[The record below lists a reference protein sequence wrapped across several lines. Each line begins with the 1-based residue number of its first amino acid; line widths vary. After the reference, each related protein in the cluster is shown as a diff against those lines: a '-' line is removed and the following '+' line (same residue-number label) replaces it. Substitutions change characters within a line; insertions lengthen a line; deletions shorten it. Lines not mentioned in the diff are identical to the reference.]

1 MTAIHLP
8 PAEERMNVSTL
19 DSEEL
24 EKALRQTEATPWRKK
39 HAKRIWQFLVVGLP
53 TLLAALYYGLIA
65 SPIYVSQSSF
75 VIKAPGQKSASSVSL
90 ANIIQTSG
98 LSSGAEQTREIIS
111 YVRSRNA
118 LADLDKQAN
127 LRTMYS
133 ERGADF
139 LSRFPRPWQTDS
151 FENLFEYY
159 GSMVSADIDSESSM
173 AVLHVKAFRPED
185 AQQINA
191 RLLNLSEVLVNRL
204 NERAENRAI
213 TEAER
218 RVIQAED
225 RVRQA
230 RVALSAFRNSTSVV
244 DPEKQAQSV
253 LDISNRLT
261 AEQASLQAQLE
272 VMQQSAPDNPAIPVM
287 RDRIAAIGKAIANQ
301 NNRVVGNPRAIAS
314 KLATFEKLTLEQE
327 FANQVLTAA
336 NSSLESAR
344 TELQK
349 QQYYL
354 ERVVEPNLPDDPAL
368 PNGLIRV
375 LTVFAASLC
384 LFFIGW
390 MLIVGIL
397 EHAPE
402 E

>member
-1 MTAIHLP
+1 
-8 PAEERMNVSTL
+8 MNVSTINPQ
-19 DSEEL
+19 EL
-24 EKALRQTEATPWRKK
+24 EEALRQSQHRSWRLKPS
-39 HAKRIWQFLVVGLP
+39 KRLWQLLFIGVP

-65 SPIYVSQSSF
+65 TPVYVSQSSF
-75 VIKAPGQKSASSVSL
+75 VIKSPGQKGASTVSL

-98 LSSGAEQTREIIS
+98 LSSGAEQTREIIQ

-118 LADLDKQAN
+118 LVDLEKQVD

-133 ERGADF
+133 ERGADL
-139 LSRFPRPWQTDS
+139 LSRFPQPWENAS
-151 FENLFEYY
+151 FENLYEYY
-159 GSMVSADIDSESSM
+159 GSMVSADLDSESSM

-185 AQQINA
+185 AQQINN
-191 RLLNLSEVLVNRL
+191 RLLDLSELLVNRL
-204 NERAENRAI
+204 NMRAENRAI

-218 RVIQAED
+218 RVVQAED

-230 RVALSAFRNSTSVV
+230 RVALSGFRNQTSVV

-272 VMQQSAPDNPAIPVM
+272 VMLESAPQNPAIPVL
-287 RDRIAAIGKAIANQ
+287 RDRITAIGRAIENQ
-301 NNRVVGNPRAIAS
+301 NQRVVGNPRAIAS

-327 FANQVLTAA
+327 FANQVLAAA
-336 NSSLESAR
+336 NGSLEQAR

-354 ERVVEPNLPDDPAL
+354 ERVVEPNLPDDAAL

-375 LTVFAASLC
+375 LTVFGASLC
-384 LFFIGW
+384 LYFIGW

>member
-1 MTAIHLP
+1 
-8 PAEERMNVSTL
+8 MNVSTL
-19 DSEEL
+19 HPEEL
-24 EKALRQTEATPWRKK
+24 EKALRQTEAKSWQSKLS
-39 HAKRIWQFLVVGLP
+39 KRFWQFLFIGVP

-65 SPIYVSQSSF
+65 TPIYVSQSSF
-75 VIKAPGQKSASSVSL
+75 VIKSPGQKGASTVSL

-98 LSSGAEQTREIIS
+98 LSSGAEQTREIIQ

-118 LADLDKQAN
+118 LSDLEKEGN
-127 LRTMYS
+127 LRTMYG

-139 LSRFPRPWQTDS
+139 LSRFPRPWQSDS
-151 FENLFEYY
+151 FENLYKFY
-159 GSMVSADIDSESSM
+159 GSMVSADLDSESSM
-173 AVLHVKAFRPED
+173 AVLHVKAFRPQD
-185 AQQINA
+185 AQKINS

-204 NERAENRAI
+204 NERAETRAI

-218 RVIQAED
+218 RVVQAED

-230 RVALSAFRNSTSVV
+230 RVALSAFRNQTSVV
-244 DPEKQAQSV
+244 DPERQAQSV

-272 VMQQSAPDNPAIPVM
+272 VMIQSAPDNPSIPVL
-287 RDRIAAIGKAIANQ
+287 RDRIAALGKAIENQ
-301 NNRVVGNPRAIAS
+301 NQRVVGNPRAIAS

-336 NSSLESAR
+336 NSSLEQAR
-344 TELQK
+344 NELQK

-354 ERVVEPNLPDDPAL
+354 ERVVEPNLPDDAAL
-368 PNGLIRV
+368 PNGLIKV
-375 LTVFAASLC
+375 LTVFAAALC
-384 LFFIGW
+384 LYFIGW

>member
-1 MTAIHLP
+1 
-8 PAEERMNVSTL
+8 MNVNTL
-19 DSEEL
+19 HPEEL
-24 EKALRQTEATPWRKK
+24 EKALRQTEEPSRRFKLS
-39 HAKRIWQFLVVGLP
+39 KRFWQFLVVGLP

-75 VIKAPGQKSASSVSL
+75 VIKAPGQKAASTLSL
-90 ANIIQTSG
+90 ANIIQTTG
-98 LSSGAEQTREIIS
+98 LSSGGEQTREIIA

-118 LADLDKQAN
+118 LADLNKQGD
-127 LRTMYS
+127 LRTLYS

-139 LSRFPRPWQTDS
+139 LSRFPRPWQTNS
-151 FENLFEYY
+151 FEDLFKYY

-173 AVLHVKAFRPED
+173 AVLQVKAFRPED

-244 DPEKQAQSV
+244 DPEKQAQAV
-253 LDISNRLT
+253 LEISNRLT

-272 VMQQSAPDNPAIPVM
+272 VMQQSAPDNPAIPVL

-314 KLATFEKLTLEQE
+314 RLATFEKLTLEQE
-327 FANQVLTAA
+327 FASQVLTAA
-336 NSSLESAR
+336 NGSLEQAR
-344 TELQK
+344 TEVQK

-368 PNGLIRV
+368 PNGFIRV

-384 LFFIGW
+384 LYFIGW
-390 MLIVGIL
+390 MLVVGIL

>member
-1 MTAIHLP
+1 
-8 PAEERMNVSTL
+8 MNVNTL
-19 DSEEL
+19 HPEEL
-24 EKALRQTEATPWRKK
+24 EKALRQTEEPSRRFKLS
-39 HAKRIWQFLVVGLP
+39 KRFWQFLVVGLP

-75 VIKAPGQKSASSVSL
+75 VIKAPGQKAASTLSL
-90 ANIIQTSG
+90 ANIIQTTG
-98 LSSGAEQTREIIS
+98 LSSGGEQTREIIA

-118 LADLDKQAN
+118 LADLNQQGD
-127 LRTMYS
+127 LRTLYS

-139 LSRFPRPWQTDS
+139 LSRFPRPWQTNS
-151 FENLFEYY
+151 FEDLFKYY

-173 AVLHVKAFRPED
+173 AVLQVKAFRPED

-244 DPEKQAQSV
+244 DPEKQAQAV
-253 LDISNRLT
+253 LEISNRLT

-272 VMQQSAPDNPAIPVM
+272 VMQQSAPDNPAIPVL
-287 RDRIAAIGKAIANQ
+287 RDRIAAIGKAITNQ

-314 KLATFEKLTLEQE
+314 RLATFEKLTLEQE
-327 FANQVLTAA
+327 FASQVLTAA
-336 NSSLESAR
+336 NSSLEQAR
-344 TELQK
+344 TEVQK

-368 PNGLIRV
+368 PNGFIRV

-384 LFFIGW
+384 LYFIGW
-390 MLIVGIL
+390 MLVVGIL